1 VEGARSAIVA
11 AARKDDQRSR
21 WINRLV
27 VKRGA
32 GRVAV
37 AVANRNARIS
47 WALLSKGEAY
57 RGAGAG
63 GGGRLR
69 IIPLEPARENVTG

>member
-21 WINRLV
+21 WITRLV
-27 VKRGA
+27 ARRGA
-32 GRVAV
+32 CRAATAV
-37 AVANRNARIS
+37 AVANRNARLS
-47 WALLSKGEAY
+47 WVLLSKGEVY

-69 IIPLEPARENVTG
+69 IIPLDPAREM

>member
-1 VEGARSAIVA
+1 MVEGARSAIVA

-21 WINRLV
+21 WITRLV
-27 VKRGA
+27 ARRGA
-32 GRVAV
+32 CRAAA
-37 AVANRNARIS
+37 AVANRNARLS
-47 WALLSKGEAY
+47 WVLLSKGEVY

-69 IIPLEPARENVTG
+69 IIPLDPAREM